1 MKKYNKRK
9 ILTLIMQLFSMVAL
23 IAADLFIKNIVVS
36 NIALYEEVGFVKG
49 LFSWTYV
56 QNTGMA
62 WSMFDGNPKML
73 SVVTGAVIAAV
84 LIFLALPNKRPLA
97 YDICIPL
104 IVAGGGANMIDRIT
118 RGFVVDYIKTL
129 FVDFPVY
136 NFADILITCGAF
148 SLIFYLIYEIIRD
161 SKAEKK
167 KKLSEEKSGE

>member
-1 MKKYNKRK
+1 MKKYDKRK
-9 ILTLIMQLFSMVAL
+9 ILSLCLQLIVMAVL
-23 IAADLFIKNIVVS
+23 IFVDLLIKKIVVD
-36 NIALYEEVGFVKG
+36 NIALYEDVSFIKG

-56 QNTGMA
+56 RNTGMA

-73 SVVTGAVIAAV
+73 SVVTGVVIAAV
-84 LIFLALPNKRPLA
+84 LVYLALPKKRPLV

-104 IVAGGGANMIDRIT
+104 IVAGGAANMIDRIT

-148 SLIFYLIYEIIRD
+148 SLIFYLVYEIVRD
-161 SKAEKK
+161 STAEKK
-167 KKLSEEKSGE
+167 KKFGEENNGE